1 MDYNF
6 QNYKFKNFMKN
17 ISRKN
22 IIKYS
27 SAPSS
32 ENRELNSSEFVDK
45 IKDIAINHK
54 AINRIFKFLENN
66 SSIQVKK
73 KFFKIFAFNYEY
85 YSRDFNTYLTKIIEN
100 TSDKDFKKNSQ

>member
-1 MDYNF
+1 
-6 QNYKFKNFMKN
+6 MKN

-54 AINRIFKFLENN
+54 AINHPIFKFLENN
-66 SSIQVKK
+66 SSCNQ
-73 KFFKIFAFNYEY
+73 
-85 YSRDFNTYLTKIIEN
+85 
-100 TSDKDFKKNSQ
+100 KNF

>member
-1 MDYNF
+1 
-6 QNYKFKNFMKN
+6 MKN

-32 ENRELNSSEFVDK
+32 ENRELNSDEFVDK

-54 AINRIFKFLENN
+54 AINHPIFKFLENN

-73 KFFKIFAFNYEY
+73 NFLK
-85 YSRDFNTYLTKIIEN
+85 YLLLIMSIIQEILIL
-100 TSDKDFKKNSQ
+100 T